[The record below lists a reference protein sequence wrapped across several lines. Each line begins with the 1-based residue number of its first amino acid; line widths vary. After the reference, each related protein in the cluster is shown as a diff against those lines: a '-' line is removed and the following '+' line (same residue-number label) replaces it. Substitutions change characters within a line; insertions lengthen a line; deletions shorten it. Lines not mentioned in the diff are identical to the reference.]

1 MLSAVREPRHSD
13 DHSPDSDKGQ
23 KEHSYFEE
31 TSKAEPAL
39 VGLCEIPELVS
50 TLSKNR
56 VFDLFGMADLLSEN
70 KIPYRARTL
79 FVHII
84 LKLLLRHLCT
94 AILMLEMLPTTS
106 F

>member
-1 MLSAVREPRHSD
+1 MLSAVRELRHSD

-39 VGLCEIPELVS
+39 VGLCEIPELGS
-50 TLSKNR
+50 TSYINR
-56 VFDLFGMADLLSEN
+56 VFDLFRMADLLSEN

-84 LKLLLRHLCT
+84 LKLL
-94 AILMLEMLPTTS
+94 
-106 F
+106 